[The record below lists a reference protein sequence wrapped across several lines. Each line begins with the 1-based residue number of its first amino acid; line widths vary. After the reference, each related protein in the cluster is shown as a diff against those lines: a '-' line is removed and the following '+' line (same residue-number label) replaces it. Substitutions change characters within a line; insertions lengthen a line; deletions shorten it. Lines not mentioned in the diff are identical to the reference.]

1 MNNFMKKLPT
11 ASKFLIAALL
21 VCSAANAVE
30 STTQLPALP
39 KKEEN
44 VIELKITKNSANTV
58 EAQIINIDD
67 AAKKNKLEK
76 VSVIGT
82 KIHHEATANS
92 KAVTEISWNKA
103 SLADKTTELS
113 SSLKSKVVSSNGLAI
128 GDKFKAKGDEKQLIE
143 SIEKLSIKEAPE
155 KKPVHKKSA
164 KTNSNS
170 SGSNSSDPSNSGMAS
185 NTSKLSSL
193 SAVRQSAA
201 SISSTTTSDPGT
213 EVTSTT
219 GCSWR
224 VDYQL
229 NKVFIQ
235 ERTTL
240 DGKETRACHD
250 SATSFTLQ
258 KDYNICPIT
267 VNTSTS
273 KVTPNFQYFFLDAEK
288 GTNAVDSCQPDNSRS
303 TTLAITKSYS
313 CADYV
318 NIVSKVAY
326 AQFKQ
331 TYKDSDQKDVLLTD
345 CAIDSSKSYPI
356 VEDTASCSI
365 RHLFDAGYSI
375 QQSRLYYTKDDETIV
390 VQSCAD
396 TSKKYSHTTT
406 SDTCTPIINN
416 NQVTTFSRKY
426 IAIDGV
432 RQYISDCTPL
442 NSNVTIQSENC
453 TINPYT
459 HDLVAG
465 QSFRN
470 KNYFYLDG
478 NNNRVEVSSCTKSTE
493 SFAQLEDSSVCTETN
508 DDVNMATTVY
518 SRKYINVDNNKVYIT
533 ACAAVSPTI
542 AYREIGYKWVSEYNL
557 SSASVTA
564 GGVSDNIYLGSKQG
578 EEVNTSDYG
587 VSAGYW
593 TRLVNQFI
601 IGNYSTIGKCATP
614 TSISYS
620 GNAVDLSYSNQSS
633 ITYDNYVNQVTSSP
647 KSYKMCQAWSLISKT
662 CTNLYSVPQSENNTL
677 YYQRCT
683 NYKCPIYKL
692 VKKPILQ
699 RKNGTEFVNT
709 AGTLANKYVCGES
722 GLSGSTVY
730 Y

>member
-58 EAQIINIDD
+58 EAQIINVDD

-92 KAVTEISWNKA
+92 KPVTEISWNKA

-113 SSLKSKVVSSNGLAI
+113 SSLKSKVVSSNGLAV
-128 GDKFKAKGDEKQLIE
+128 GDKFKARGDQKQLIE
-143 SIEKLSIKEAPE
+143 SIDKLSIKEASEKPAH
-155 KKPVHKKSA
+155 KKPT
-164 KTNSNS
+164 KTNSS
-170 SGSNSSDPSNSGMAS
+170 SGGSSSADPSNSGMAS

-219 GCSWR
+219 GCAWR

-235 ERTTL
+235 QRTTL

-258 KDYNICPIT
+258 KDYNSCPIT

-331 TYKDSDQKDVLLTD
+331 TYKDTDQKDVLLTD

-426 IAIDGV
+426 ITIDGI

-453 TINPYT
+453 TTNPYT

-478 NNNRVEVSSCTKSTE
+478 NNNRVDVSSCVKSTE
-493 SFAQLEDSSVCTETN
+493 SFSQLEDSSVCTEQN
-508 DDVNMATTVY
+508 DDVNMVTTVY

-557 SSASVTA
+557 SSATVSV
-564 GGVSDNIYLGSKQG
+564 GGVSDNVYLGSKQG
-578 EEVNTSDYG
+578 ELTQTSQYNKG
-587 VSAGYW
+587 SGYW
-593 TRLVNQFI
+593 TQLVNQFI
-601 IGNYSTIGKCATP
+601 IGNYSTTGKCATP
-614 TSISYS
+614 TSVSYS
-620 GNAVDLSYSNQSS
+620 GNAVDLSYSNRST
-633 ITYDNYVNQVTSSP
+633 ITYDNYVDQSSSSAMCTSYCSEWSTLS
-647 KSYKMCQAWSLISKT
+647 KSCTAALKQTCQSTA
-662 CTNLYSVPQSENNTL
+662 NTL

-699 RKNGTEFVNT
+699 RKNGTEFVNA